1 VDPAAGFHR
10 PGSLVA
16 GRSTRRVL
24 VGAFA
29 GHIAYDGPDGQS
41 TGHRRSRAGGS
52 GHRPRVSKAPR
63 RSATFRD
70 PMSRASLTDDQLRA
84 IREELLGERADLI
97 GQVQELDAE
106 ADVNNWREGGFDDDP
121 ADAGSASF
129 ERETA
134 QSLSNHARNLLLQI
148 DDALRRM
155 DAGTYGRCE
164 RCGRSIEAARLEA
177 LPYAQLCLDCKRRD
191 ETGR

>member
-1 VDPAAGFHR
+1 MAST
-10 PGSLVA
+10 PGTPL
-16 GRSTRRVL
+16 
-24 VGAFA
+24 
-29 GHIAYDGPDGQS
+29 DQ
-41 TGHRRSRAGGS
+41 
-52 GHRPRVSKAPR
+52 
-63 RSATFRD
+63 
-70 PMSRASLTDDQLRA
+70 DQLRV
-84 IREELLGERADLI
+84 IRDELLRERAGLLD
-97 GQVQELDAE
+97 QVVELDAE

-134 QSLSNHARNLLLQI
+134 QSLSNHARNLLTEI

-164 RCGRSIEAARLEA
+164 RCGQMIGPARLDA
-177 LPYAQLCLDCKRRD
+177 LPYARLCLECKRRD